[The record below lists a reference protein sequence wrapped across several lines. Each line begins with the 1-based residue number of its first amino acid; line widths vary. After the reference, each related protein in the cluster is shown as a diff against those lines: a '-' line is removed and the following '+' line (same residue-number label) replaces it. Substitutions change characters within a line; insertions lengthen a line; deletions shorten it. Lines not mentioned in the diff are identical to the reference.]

1 METDV
6 TVKVL
11 KALADENRLKI
22 MRQLGQR
29 SVCVCEM
36 ESLLSLSQP
45 AVSHHLRILREAGL
59 VTNMRQGKWI
69 YYSLDRNRFVA
80 LLESLHVLAPSSG
93 SSESADL
100 ARICEAC
107 ELIIN

>member
-1 METDV
+1 M

-11 KALADENRLKI
+11 KALADENRLQI
-22 MRQLGQR
+22 IRQLGRR

-59 VTNMRQGKWI
+59 VTHMRQGKWI
-69 YYSLDRNRFVA
+69 FYSLDRSRFMA
-80 LLESLHVLAPSSG
+80 LLEKLHVLAPSSG
-93 SSESADL
+93 STESADL
-100 ARICEAC
+100 VQICEAC
-107 ELIIN
+107 EQINN